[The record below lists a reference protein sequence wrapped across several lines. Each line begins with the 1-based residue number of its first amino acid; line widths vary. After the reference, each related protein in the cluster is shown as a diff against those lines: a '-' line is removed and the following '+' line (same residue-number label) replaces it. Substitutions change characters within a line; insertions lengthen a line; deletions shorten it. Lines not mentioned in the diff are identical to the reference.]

1 MSNKIKIILLLSF
14 VSLIVTSSAQVGSP
28 YSQFGFG
35 NNELKGFEQ
44 SKAMGGIGI
53 GLRSSNQ
60 LNSLN
65 PASNTAFDSLSII
78 YAIGLNTGVNKIN
91 STVDELIR
99 TDSKFGYFAL
109 GFRGNKYWGSSFGLT
124 PASDVDYTY
133 MYYNGNSENGEVE
146 YYLHGSG
153 GLNKIYW
160 SNSFF
165 VTPNL
170 SLGINASYIFGSI
183 NKVATVVFVDDWI
196 YADNTKLER
205 KKNIYDFTFDYGMQ
219 YQFNLKKNSKLVLGA
234 VYQNKIKMNSK
245 ESILGGTVPNSPD
258 LDDDYYTGIH
268 EGQYGSELK
277 TVTIDTSDIKGT
289 ITLPHSFGVGFT
301 YFYNEKLLVGADVY
315 MENWSS
321 IENEDYDASYNNLL
335 SFKGGLEYT
344 PDFNS
349 INYYFKRVQYRIGGH
364 YTQSH
369 LEVRGTR
376 INDYGVSF
384 GLGLPLRNTKSS
396 FNISCEFGQR
406 GTLEQ
411 DLLQETYGIISL
423 NISLSDIWFVK
434 RKFK

>member
-1 MSNKIKIILLLSF
+1 MSNKIKTILLLSF
-14 VSLIVTSSAQVGSP
+14 ISLVVTSNAQVGSP

-35 NNELKGFEQ
+35 NSEIRGFEQ

-60 LNSLN
+60 LNNLN
-65 PASNTAFDSLSII
+65 PASYSAFDSLSII
-78 YAIGLNTGVNKIN
+78 YAIGLNTGVNKIESN
-91 STVDELIR
+91 VDELIR
-99 TDSKFGYFAL
+99 TDTKFGYFAL
-109 GFRGNKYWGSSFGLT
+109 GFKGNSFWGSSFGLA
-124 PASDVDYTY
+124 PASSVDYTY
-133 MYYNGNSENGEVE
+133 MYSSENNENGQVD

-160 SNSFF
+160 SNAFK

-183 NKVATVVFVDDWI
+183 SKVATVVFVDDWI
-196 YADNTKLER
+196 NADNTKLDR
-205 KKNIYDFTFDYGMQ
+205 QKNIYDLSLDYGIQ
-219 YQFNLKKNSKLVLGA
+219 YQFDLKKNSKLVLGA
-234 VYQNKIKMNSK
+234 VYQNKVKMNTK
-245 ESILGGTVPNSPD
+245 ESILGGTSANSPD
-258 LDDDYYTGIH
+258 LDDDYYKDIF
-268 EGQYGSELK
+268 YSDLK

-289 ITLPHSFGVGFT
+289 ITLPHSFGAGFT
-301 YFYNEKLLVGADVY
+301 YTYNNKLLVGADIY
-315 MENWSS
+315 MQNWSS
-321 IENEDYDASYNNLL
+321 IENDNYNASYNNLL
-335 SFKGGLEYT
+335 SFRGGLEYT
-344 PDFNS
+344 PDYNS
-349 INYYFKRVQYRIGGH
+349 VNYYLKRVQYRFGGH

-384 GLGLPLRNTKSS
+384 GMGLPVRNTRSS